1 MRNILLPLQHTIKRM
16 ATTNFFEQLED
27 FLPIHVSPLPSYAYA
42 SAAFVISSLITYYLG
57 AEYLVRDFDRDEHV
71 TPAEER
77 ARKYVQ
83 VATSALVSLL
93 IADTVY
99 DLSFKVRGY
108 MANKKHFVYK
118 RWFPKLYST

>member
-1 MRNILLPLQHTIKRM
+1 M

-27 FLPIHVSPLPSYAYA
+27 FLPTHVSPLPSYACA
-42 SAAFVISSLITYYLG
+42 SVALVISGLITYYLG
-57 AEYLVRDFDRDEHV
+57 AEYLVSDFNRDKHV
-71 TPAEER
+71 SPAEAR

-83 VATSALVSLL
+83 VVTSVLVSLL
-93 IADTVY
+93 VADTVY